1 MPTIR
6 HQNRVAVLNILL
18 RYGPLSR
25 REICKITRLTPASIT
40 NIVGELLDTG
50 LALEMG
56 SRHDPNGRRLGRPQ
70 VIVDLNPGG
79 AFAVGV
85 HLGVRTARVGLGDL
99 KGNILKQIGFSLHLG
114 DDSQVVLQSV
124 AGAVSTVIQEGGIDP
139 RRLLGVGVGCA
150 GLVDPKAGVLRKMYH
165 HGWQDV
171 AVADRLGSALQLPVA
186 VENNRNAMAMAESTF
201 GQAQKVEEFI
211 VVHVGTTVGSG
222 IVIDHR
228 VHHGRNDAAG
238 QIGHL
243 VLEPGGPLCTCGQ
256 RGCLDTL
263 ASEAAILHRSLQ
275 LAEGKPSSS
284 LARLL
289 RQAGDSPGV
298 GLVFDAARQGDRD
311 ARAVIAEAAQYL
323 GSAIGHLVRIFSPEM
338 VILEGPIFDL
348 GDLVIEPIEQSALS
362 QAAQS
367 LGVSTRLVRTCF
379 GSDLMVVGGVSLA
392 LLRFL
397 YAAEPGDW
405 SHEIRGLTASGLSA
419 RLR

>member
-243 VLEPGGPLCTCGQ
+243 VLGTGRPPLYLWPGAVVWIPWPQKPPSSIGLSSWPRANLLHPWRACFGKPATLQEWVWCSMPQGRATGMPGQ
-256 RGCLDTL
+256 SSRRPPSIWAARL
-263 ASEAAILHRSLQ
+263 ATWSEYSVQRWSSLKDRSLIW
-275 LAEGKPSSS
+275 AT
-284 LARLL
+284 
-289 RQAGDSPGV
+289 
-298 GLVFDAARQGDRD
+298 
-311 ARAVIAEAAQYL
+311 
-323 GSAIGHLVRIFSPEM
+323 
-338 VILEGPIFDL
+338 
-348 GDLVIEPIEQSALS
+348 LS
-362 QAAQS
+362 
-367 LGVSTRLVRTCF
+367 
-379 GSDLMVVGGVSLA
+379 
-392 LLRFL
+392 
-397 YAAEPGDW
+397 
-405 SHEIRGLTASGLSA
+405 
-419 RLR
+419 